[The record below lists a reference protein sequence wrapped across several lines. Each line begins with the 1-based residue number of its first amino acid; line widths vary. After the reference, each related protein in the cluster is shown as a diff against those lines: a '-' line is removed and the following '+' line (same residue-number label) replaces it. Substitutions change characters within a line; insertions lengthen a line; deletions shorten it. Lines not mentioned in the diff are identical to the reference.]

1 MFTTY
6 RIDAVKTTPFK
17 ILRKKKRKRFMKPLD
32 ISHVHTFDEELE
44 FEVQSNSQ
52 NPILLGTYSTHEWIS
67 ASVRKHLL
75 SQKKNIAN
83 KKGRWLTP
91 ILDLVDLVNSLDVS
105 FAFNNATEVLIFKD
119 TNHPDVD
126 GLVGIDFGNGKIDVD
141 ITGTVEWIAYWFNR
155 LDGLFKRAE
164 SLIEWVYGSH
174 GETMSLPL
182 NYRAAINAAY
192 PWLGMSVDDFIDSY
206 LTSDASVLVLIGP
219 PGTGKCLDPN
229 EEIELLV
236 SDEIFEKLQ
245 SMM

>member
-1 MFTTY
+1 
-6 RIDAVKTTPFK
+6 
-17 ILRKKKRKRFMKPLD
+17 MKPLD